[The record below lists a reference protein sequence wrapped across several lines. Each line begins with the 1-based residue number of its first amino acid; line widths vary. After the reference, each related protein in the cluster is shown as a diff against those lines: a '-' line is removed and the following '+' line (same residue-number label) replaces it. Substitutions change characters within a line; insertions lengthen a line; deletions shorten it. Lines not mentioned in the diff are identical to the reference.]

1 MLTWRRIPIL
11 LIMATISGCAHFYP
25 EPIED
30 DVQVLQTQ
38 LARQQEQMASQQV
51 LLNSL
56 LTAQNNTAEQQ
67 GQGFA
72 NLQDQMS
79 RLYRL
84 TQVYGGS
91 KKEGESEDNLCP
103 MAVPN
108 LQDGAS
114 GCTDRSIS
122 GAVESVHIEPPG
134 HLFEARIDTGATTS
148 SLDARNIE
156 VFERDGEDYVRYE
169 LAGEHFEDGE
179 PQELEQPVAR
189 FAEIVQASDED
200 NERRPVVELQ
210 YQLGPVERVAEFTL
224 TNRGHLTY
232 PALIGRNVLRDLF
245 VVDVGETFHLSDRNE
260 LRDAAGEVE
269 AEE

>member
-11 LIMATISGCAHFYP
+11 LIMATITGCAHFYP

-56 LTAQNNTAEQQ
+56 LTQQNDTAAQQ

-79 RLYRL
+79 RLYRI

-91 KKEGESEDNLCP
+91 NEGESDDDLCP

-108 LQDGAS
+108 LQDEARE
-114 GCTDRSIS
+114 CTDRSIS

-148 SLDARNIE
+148 SLDARSIE
-156 VFERDGEDYVRYE
+156 VFERDGEDYVRFE
-169 LAGEHFEDGE
+169 LAGEHFENGE
-179 PQELEQPVAR
+179 SRELEQPVAR
-189 FAEIVQASDED
+189 FAEIVQASDEE

-210 YQLGPVERVAEFTL
+210 YRLGPVERVAEFTL
-224 TNRGHLTY
+224 TDRGHLTY

-245 VVDVGETFHLSDRNE
+245 VVDVGKTFHLSDREE